1 MKIGIQTTDVMTEK
15 YPQTEENPKL
25 TVTEKQGPGE
35 NRRLSESL
43 EDRIRFETLI
53 SDISARFVNISP
65 DQVDPEIN
73 RALKQPEIRFDVI
86 SSSTGIETI
95 EKARNHA
102 R

>member
-25 TVTEKQGPGE
+25 TVTEKQVPGE

-95 EKARNHA
+95 EKARSHA